1 MAYTFHFEVFN
12 TYWTWIAEGLWITIY
27 ISVISMFFALII
39 GLIISILRLSKI
51 KVLVMFSKAYIEIF
65 RGIPLF
71 VFIIWLYYGLAMVS
85 GINFE
90 PITAG
95 VICLSMQHGGYL
107 AEIYRAGIQAVPR
120 GQWEASFS
128 LGFSIVNTF
137 GRIIFPQAVKII
149 IPPTANMF
157 IGLFKDSALVSI
169 IGVNELMRQSQIAVS
184 LTFRPFEFYTVTALI
199 YIVLTLLLSQAAK
212 FIEYK
217 MSNE

>member
-1 MAYTFHFEVFN
+1 MEYTFHFEVFE
-12 TYWTWIAEGLWITIY
+12 TYWTWIAKGLWITIY
-27 ISVISMFFALII
+27 ISAISMIFALII
-39 GLIISILRLSKI
+39 GLFISILRLSKI
-51 KVLVMFSKAYIEIF
+51 YILVLISRTYIEFF

-85 GINFE
+85 GINFD

-95 VICLSMQHGGYL
+95 IICLSMQHGGYL
-107 AEIYRAGIQAVPR
+107 AEIYRAGIQAVAK

-128 LGFSIVNTF
+128 LGFSIINTF
-137 GRIIFPQAVKII
+137 IRIIFPQAVKII

-157 IGLFKDSALVSI
+157 IGMLKDSALVSI
-169 IGVNELMRQSQIAVS
+169 IGVNELMRQSQIATS

-199 YIVLTLLLSQAAK
+199 YIVLTLCLSQIAK
-212 FIEYK
+212 FLELK